1 MLKARNVESWPC
13 QAQSEQYVLV
23 GDLPSWICA
32 SSATGRVARSEGKG
46 EVNRPVFQLQLAA
59 LLQEKKPQSQSIV
72 SDGVSRFPGHC
83 MTCLTQLSVQ
93 APPESALFASSLGPL
108 VISIAVSATR
118 ADLMRSLAYGP
129 IYSPAPGRVIHQVK
143 GQRASLGG

>member
-1 MLKARNVESWPC
+1 MWSHGRAKPNLSSTSWLATFLLGFVQAARL
-13 QAQSEQYVLV
+13 A
-23 GDLPSWICA
+23 
-32 SSATGRVARSEGKG
+32 RVARSEGKG

-59 LLQEKKPQSQSIV
+59 LLQEQKLQSQSIV